1 MGVCIL
7 IFAVLFEFFVV
18 LSAVSFFGC
27 SSWSHWWVKAGF
39 QQKSL
44 NPLYVPARTLFSPIP
59 LFRFQA
65 PKAQQSSGSTNHV
78 LIHTTLRIHTHR
90 TSKNAATTEI
100 NWVRLQIQ
108 RPKPSHRQ
116 RKILYSISANSQNH
130 LKSTQSKDE
139 GAAKQRKFLLWW
151 SHGKEG
157 RAHDQGCEEYKGI
170 LKLQAVALST
180 EAILSLDVTE
190 TSLSPRYLGL
200 TTYRYWSALHI
211 TLPLARVNP
220 GVLRLDTPE
229 VGSDRFGVPV
239 GFESLDRNRAMQFS
253 LVMGQS

>member
-1 MGVCIL
+1 M
-7 IFAVLFEFFVV
+7 
-18 LSAVSFFGC
+18 
-27 SSWSHWWVKAGF
+27 KAGF

-229 VGSDRFGVPV
+229 VGSERLGVPL
-239 GFESLDRNRAMQFS
+239 GFESLDRNRAMQLS
-253 LVMGQS
+253 RVMGQTWLPWVFPALLKQ

>member
-1 MGVCIL
+1 MGEGRVSAEISEPL
-7 IFAVLFEFFVV
+7 LRIDKAAKTPGTPFALG
-18 LSAVSFFGC
+18 L
-27 SSWSHWWVKAGF
+27 
-39 QQKSL
+39 
-44 NPLYVPARTLFSPIP
+44 
-59 LFRFQA
+59 
-65 PKAQQSSGSTNHV
+65 SSGSTNHV

-180 EAILSLDVTE
+180 EASLSLDVTK
-190 TSLSPRYLGL
+190 TSLSTRYLGVI
-200 TTYRYWSALHI
+200 TYRYRSALHI
-211 TLPLARVNP
+211 TLFLCW
-220 GVLRLDTPE
+220 E
-229 VGSDRFGVPV
+229 WIQ
-239 GFESLDRNRAMQFS
+239 ECNRSMHQK
-253 LVMGQS
+253 